1 MYKIAPPPWGEEIES
16 SYWGR
21 NSSGEARQKGRGE
34 GKREEGKGKVIGKKG
49 KEGEGKREKGT
60 GIEEGKGNIRGERR

>member
-1 MYKIAPPPWGEEIES
+1 M
-16 SYWGR
+16 
-21 NSSGEARQKGRGE
+21 E

-60 GIEEGKGNIRGERR
+60 GIEEGKGNMRGKSR